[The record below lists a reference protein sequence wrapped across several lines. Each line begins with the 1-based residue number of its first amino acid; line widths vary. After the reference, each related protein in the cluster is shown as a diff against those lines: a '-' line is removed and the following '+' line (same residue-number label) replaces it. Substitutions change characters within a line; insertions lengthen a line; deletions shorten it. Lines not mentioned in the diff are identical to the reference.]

1 MVTAMENIQQLLQ
14 IHAEKGVPMEMSV
27 PFLLKLA
34 GRGVEETATE
44 AGFTRTHFYLTLR
57 GERTPPEGLRQLL
70 EKRLGQDLWKV
81 YREIDDRN
89 LAQ

>member
-1 MVTAMENIQQLLQ
+1 MLTAMENIRQLLQ

-44 AGFTRTHFYLTLR
+44 AGFPRTHFYLTLR
-57 GERTPPEGLRQLL
+57 GERTPPRKLRQLL
-70 EKRLGQDLWKV
+70 KRRLGQDPWEA
-81 YREIDDRN
+81 YG
-89 LAQ
+89 AMG

>member
-1 MVTAMENIQQLLQ
+1 MLTAIENIQQLLQ
-14 IHAEKGVPMEMSV
+14 LHAEKGVPMEMSV

-57 GERTPPEGLRQLL
+57 GIRTPPERLRQLL
-70 EKRLGQDLWKV
+70 ERRLGQDPWKV
-81 YREIDDRN
+81 YGETDERK